1 MNLKPKSQVKEEMV
15 SHAKV
20 FVNSVRMKMWSQ
32 VNIIFLLPSSSS
44 PPSPLLEKMALETI

>member
-20 FVNSVRMKMWSQ
+20 FVNSVLMKMWSQ

-44 PPSPLLEKMALETI
+44 PSPLLEKMALETI